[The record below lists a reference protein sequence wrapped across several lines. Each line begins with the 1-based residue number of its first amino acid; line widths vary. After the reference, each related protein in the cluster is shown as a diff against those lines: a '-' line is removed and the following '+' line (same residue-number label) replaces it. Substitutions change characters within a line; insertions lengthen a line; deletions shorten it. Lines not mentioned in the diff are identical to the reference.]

1 MLREKVGH
9 LQCDG
14 RLFRGWIWV
23 FGTTLLLRRRLWV
36 EAVTPAAVTKVLCGK
51 GAEVEGAA
59 V

>member
-1 MLREKVGH
+1 M
-9 LQCDG
+9 
-14 RLFRGWIWV
+14 FRM
-23 FGTTLLLRRRLWV
+23 TLLLRRRLWV